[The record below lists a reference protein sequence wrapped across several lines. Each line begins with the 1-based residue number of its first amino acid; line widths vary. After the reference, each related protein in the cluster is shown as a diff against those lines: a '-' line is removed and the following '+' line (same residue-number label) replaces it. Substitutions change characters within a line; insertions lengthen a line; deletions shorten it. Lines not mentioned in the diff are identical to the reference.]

1 MTIALAR
8 SRYRQA
14 DAIGLPRA
22 DDPHAV
28 IAVTLSEL
36 SRALDVL
43 AAANAAGRPLPS
55 EPSTRALTAIYI
67 LQSSLDFEQGGEIAT
82 ALFEL
87 YEFTRLQIL
96 KSGRGEAHDLSAA
109 SYAIL
114 EILSAWRQIGPGGG
128 A

>member
-8 SRYRQA
+8 SRYRQT

-28 IAVTLSEL
+28 IAVTLTEL
-36 SRALDVL
+36 SRALDIL
-43 AAANAAGRPLPS
+43 AAAAAGGRPMPS

-82 ALFEL
+82 GLFEL
-87 YEFTRLQIL
+87 YEYARLQIL
-96 KSGRGEAHDLSAA
+96 NAGRGEAHDLAA
-109 SYAIL
+109 ARDAIV
-114 EILSAWRQIGPGGG
+114 EILAAWRQIAPGTVT
-128 A
+128 